1 MARENGMTPGN
12 NYRAAGNGDVA
23 PDHHQMAP
31 GHGEMAAGDD
41 GMAPRDLGMAP
52 GGGRVA
58 PGGSEGAPADTE
70 RGESARRTRR
80 RWTRA
85 ATAALGMAMC
95 LVTAP
100 VGHAS
105 DGVPGTSDS
114 SRPHPGPVLGS
125 RDAAAYWTPERMAA
139 AAPADD
145 AAPADEA
152 PPADGDTPDQSSP
165 AAPPEEGTPSQP
177 PTNPDGGDAPSQP
190 PAAPPGAETPGQS
203 PTTPAGGDTPSQPP
217 VAPPGKDTPDQ
228 SPTEPSPT
236 TPSPTTP
243 PASGSPDR
251 PSDAAAAQSPA
262 TARHFDGIPSVGV
275 LFSVDKDARAHHC
288 TASVVHSRHRN
299 LILTAG
305 HCNPGARAA
314 FVPQYRSGAQTQP
327 YGVWAINKS
336 FAYPERGTTGDKA
349 DLDFAFATVAPAED
363 GRSLEEVTGG
373 NILTAT
379 PGYTNDVT
387 VIGYPKVRNDPEDR
401 AVRCDTRSARLAGT
415 RQLRMEC
422 GGFAAG
428 TSGGPWLTDLDEE
441 TGTGRII
448 GLIGGLNGGGPK
460 GPDHDRISYSPY
472 FGGKILALYTR
483 ASQA

>member
-1 MARENGMTPGN
+1 MARDNGRTPGN
-12 NYRAAGNGDVA
+12 NDRAAGIGHMAPGDNHRAAGNGDMA
-23 PDHHQMAP
+23 PSRNEMAPCHDDLAPNRNEMAP
-31 GHGEMAAGDD
+31 GGS
-41 GMAPRDLGMAP
+41 GMAP
-52 GGGRVA
+52 GSGHVV
-58 PGGSEGAPADTE
+58 PGGGDAVSAGAE
-70 RGESARRTRR
+70 RGESVWRTRR

-85 ATAALGMAMC
+85 ATAVIGMAMC
-95 LVTAP
+95 LVAAP

-105 DGVPGTSDS
+105 DGVPGASDS
-114 SRPHPGPVLGS
+114 SSPSPTPVLGS

-139 AAPADD
+139 AAPADE
-145 AAPADEA
+145 APA
-152 PPADGDTPDQSSP
+152 ADGDPPDQSTP
-165 AAPPEEGTPSQP
+165 AAPPEEGTPSQS
-177 PTNPDGGDAPSQP
+177 PTTPDGGDAPSQSP
-190 PAAPPGAETPGQS
+190 TVPPGAETPGQS
-203 PTTPAGGDTPSQPP
+203 PTTPAGTDTPGQPS

-228 SPTEPSPT
+228 A
-236 TPSPTTP
+236 PTTP
-243 PASGSPDR
+243 PASGGPDR
-251 PSDAAAAQSPA
+251 PSDSAAAQAPA

-327 YGVWAINKS
+327 YGVWAITKS

-363 GRSLEEVTGG
+363 GRSLEAVTGG

-387 VIGYPKVRNDPEDR
+387 VIGYPKVNNDPEDR

-422 GGFAAG
+422 GGFSGG

-448 GLIGGLNGGGPK
+448 GLIGGVNGGGPK